1 MKQTKQ
7 TGFTLIELI
16 IVMVI
21 LGIMAAVAVP
31 RYLNSIA
38 NAEEA
43 AENAVISNIMAGLKQ
58 YANNQFY
65 TNGRAVWPDNPLSDK
80 VLSEPLENY
89 DATDDGQQDD
99 IENFDGVAD
108 KDGEWTFDIINSK
121 ITHQRSDNTRYSWAY
136 NKGVQTG
143 DLAAIGTLGERDT
156 IPNN

>member
-1 MKQTKQ
+1 
-7 TGFTLIELI
+7 
-16 IVMVI
+16 
-21 LGIMAAVAVP
+21 MAAVAVP

-89 DATDDGQQDD
+89 DATDDGQQGD

-136 NKGVQTG
+136 NKGAQTG
-143 DLAAIGTLGERDT
+143 DNAAIGSLGERDT